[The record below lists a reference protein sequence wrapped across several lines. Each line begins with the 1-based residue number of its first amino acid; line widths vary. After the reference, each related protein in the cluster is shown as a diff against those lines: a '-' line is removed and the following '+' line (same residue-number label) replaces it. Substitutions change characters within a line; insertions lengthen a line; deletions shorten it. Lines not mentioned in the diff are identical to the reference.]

1 MNNGSLSNF
10 RRAKRF
16 AGALLLIAALAA
28 LLASCA
34 PRRIGWGVVL
44 WTVKGTEA
52 KAGSIVPVY
61 LKSNIMKVY
70 VVGIPGDAA
79 SKVEV
84 PLWQVEM
91 FRTKGAAAK
100 RVAEMG
106 DLVSVYMAAARDG
119 LPIRKTPSN
128 AADRAYRLKSGE
140 MVKVLK
146 RVDGEALYT
155 GGEKLSGDWY
165 QVLTLDGTI
174 GYAFSHAMR
183 IVDENSGA
191 LPDNTPPEAD
201 AEAVA
206 SIFSRSWRP
215 AWYAAMIQDG
225 TVDTDYFAL
234 RFGLF
239 GDAKNRQ
246 IRVELPASSKV
257 FSYSS
262 ITQDEGW
269 IVFGSTELKVKIES
283 PTSIIASWGADA
295 EEPLDESAGW
305 HPGDTQVRFVV
316 VDADIREAIRAEEA
330 RCSVAL
336 RGFFQAAKALG
347 AKTEATG
354 TLGFASPQAGGF
366 ELWPSAT
373 YAWKNTDFLP
383 AGFAPAMDGGASD
396 GDASTQKGAVSFGL
410 RLAEGLA
417 AEWQGGFSL
426 YPESTGRRN
435 DYVYRLDASGLTLAR
450 AIPAAPGLPLSE
462 TDKRLGTAKLDFA
475 RK

>member
-1 MNNGSLSNF
+1 MNKGSLPFF
-10 RRAKRF
+10 RRAARL
-16 AGALLLIAALAA
+16 AGAVLLIAALAA
-28 LLASCA
+28 SLSSCA

-70 VVGIPGDAA
+70 VIGIPGAA
-79 SKVEV
+79 SSKVEV
-84 PLWQVEM
+84 PLWQIEM

-100 RVAEMG
+100 RVAGMA
-106 DLVSVYMAAARDG
+106 DLVSVYMVAARDG
-119 LPIRKTPSN
+119 LPVRKSPSN
-128 AADRAYRLKSGE
+128 AADRAYRLKNGE

-155 GGEKLSGDWY
+155 GGAKLQGDWY

-183 IVDENSGA
+183 VVDENSGA
-191 LPDNTPPEAD
+191 IPDETVPEAD
-201 AEAVA
+201 ADAVA

-215 AWYAAMIQDG
+215 AWYAAMLQDG
-225 TVDTDYFAL
+225 TVDTDYFSL

-246 IRVELPASSKV
+246 IRVELPSGSKV

-269 IVFGSTELKVKIES
+269 IVFGSTELRVRLDS
-283 PTSIIASWGADA
+283 PASIIASWGAAA
-295 EEPLDESAGW
+295 EEAPDESAGW
-305 HPGDTQVRFVV
+305 HSGDTQVRFVV
-316 VDADIREAIRAEEA
+316 IDADIREAIRAEEA
-330 RCSVAL
+330 RCSTAL
-336 RGFFQAAKALG
+336 RSFFQAAKAMG
-347 AKTEATG
+347 GKTEAAG
-354 TLGFASPQAGGF
+354 TLSFASPHAGGF

-373 YAWKNTDFLP
+373 YAWKNADFLP
-383 AGFAPAMDGGASD
+383 AGFAPAMDG
-396 GDASTQKGAVSFGL
+396 DASVQKGAVSFGL
-410 RLAEGLA
+410 RLADSLSS
-417 AEWQGGFSL
+417 EWQGGFSL
-426 YPESTGRRN
+426 YPESTGERN
-435 DYVYRLDASGLTLAR
+435 DYLYRLDASGLTLAR
-450 AIPAAPGLPLSE
+450 ALPAAPGLPLSE
-462 TDKRLGTAKLDFA
+462 TDKRLGTATLDFA

>member
-1 MNNGSLSNF
+1 MNKGSPRF
-10 RRAKRF
+10 PRRAKRF

-28 LLASCA
+28 SLASCA

-70 VVGIPGDAA
+70 VIGLSGDAA

-84 PLWQVEM
+84 PLWQIEM
-91 FRTKGAAAK
+91 FRTKSAAAK

-106 DLVSVYMAAARDG
+106 DLVSVYMVAARDG
-119 LPIRKTPSN
+119 LPVRKEPSN

-140 MVKVLK
+140 MVKVLR

-155 GGEKLSGDWY
+155 GGEKLAGDWY
-165 QVLTLDGTI
+165 QVLTLDGTV
-174 GYAFSHAMR
+174 GYAFSHTMR
-183 IVDENSGA
+183 VVDENSGA
-191 LPDNTPPEAD
+191 IPDETPPEAD
-201 AEAVA
+201 ADAVA
-206 SIFSRSWRP
+206 SIFSRTWRP
-215 AWYAAMIQDG
+215 AWYAAMLQDG
-225 TVDTDYFAL
+225 TVDTDYFSL

-246 IRVELPASSKV
+246 IRVELPSSSKV

-269 IVFGSTELKVKIES
+269 IVFGSTDLRVKLDGTGS
-283 PTSIIASWGADA
+283 LIASWGAAA
-295 EEPLDESAGW
+295 EEPPAESAGW
-305 HPGDTQVRFVV
+305 RPGDTQVRFII

-330 RCSVAL
+330 RCSAAL
-336 RGFFQAAKALG
+336 RSFMQAAKALG
-347 AKTEATG
+347 AKSEATG
-354 TLGFASPQAGGF
+354 ALAFASPQAGGI

-373 YAWKNTDFLP
+373 YAWENTDFLP
-383 AGFAPAMDGGASD
+383 AGFAPASD
-396 GDASTQKGAVSFGL
+396 GEASVQKGAASFGL
-410 RLAEGLA
+410 RLADSLA
-417 AEWQGGFSL
+417 DGWQGGFSL
-426 YPESTGRRN
+426 YPESTGQRT
-435 DYVYRLDASGLTLAR
+435 DYVYKLDATGLTLAR

>member
-1 MNNGSLSNF
+1 MNKGSTPF
-10 RRAKRF
+10 PRRAAKL

-28 LLASCA
+28 ALASCA

-70 VVGIPGDAA
+70 VVGLPGDAT
-79 SKVEV
+79 SKTEV
-84 PLWQVEM
+84 PLWQIEM

-100 RVAEMG
+100 RVAEMA
-106 DLVSVYMAAARDG
+106 DLVSMYMVAARDG
-119 LPIRKTPSN
+119 LPVRKSPSN

-140 MVKVLK
+140 TVKVLK

-155 GGEKLSGDWY
+155 GGEKLQGDWY
-165 QVLTLDGTI
+165 QVLTLDGTV

-183 IVDENSGA
+183 IVDENSGSI
-191 LPDNTPPEAD
+191 PDGSSTEAD
-201 AEAVA
+201 ADAVA
-206 SIFSRSWRP
+206 SIFSRTWRP
-215 AWYAAMIQDG
+215 AWYSAMLQDG
-225 TVDTDYFAL
+225 TVDTDYFSL

-246 IRVELPASSKV
+246 IRVELPSNSKV

-269 IVFGSTELKVKIES
+269 IVFGSTDLRVKLDS
-283 PTSIIASWGADA
+283 PGSLLASWGAA
-295 EEPLDESAGW
+295 TEEPPAESAGW
-305 HPGDTQVRFVV
+305 RSGDTQVRFVV

-330 RCSVAL
+330 RCSAAL
-336 RGFFQAAKALG
+336 RGFFQAAKAAG
-347 AKTEATG
+347 AKTEAAG
-354 TLGFASPQAGGF
+354 TLSFASPQAGGF

-383 AGFAPAMDGGASD
+383 AGFAPAEE
-396 GDASTQKGAVSFGL
+396 GDSATQKGAISFGL
-410 RLAEGLA
+410 RLDGALA
-417 AEWQGGFSL
+417 ADWQGGFSL
-426 YPESTGRRN
+426 YPESTGQRS
-435 DYVYRLDASGLTLAR
+435 DYVYKLDGAGLALAR
-450 AIPAAPGLPLSE
+450 AVPAAPGLPLGE
-462 TDKRLGTAKLDFA
+462 TDKRLGTATLDFA